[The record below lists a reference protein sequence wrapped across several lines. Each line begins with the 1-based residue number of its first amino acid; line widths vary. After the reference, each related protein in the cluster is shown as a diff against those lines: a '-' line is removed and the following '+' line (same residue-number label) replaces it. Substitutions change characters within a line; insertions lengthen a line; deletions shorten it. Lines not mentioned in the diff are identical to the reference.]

1 LLPARV
7 LATILLLALFAHGE
21 GFGACPDF
29 QVTTPGFATGTLPRS
44 VVVGDFNGDG
54 KPDLAVANEFSD
66 DVSILLGHGDGTFSP
81 AVNYALGK
89 PPSYPQ
95 LVFPDPVRP
104 LSLAVGD
111 FNGDGKSDLA
121 VADFGAGTI
130 SILLGRG
137 DGTFSSGPA
146 AFALAEAS
154 AARIGSGVNAIR
166 TVYSGYYQVVVGD
179 LDGDGKLDLVVT
191 NFFARSTVTI
201 LLGHGDGTFGY
212 AITYDA
218 GGSVAGGGVKSVAIG
233 DFNGDGKN
241 DLAVTSL
248 NPYGEDNNPNT
259 VSILLGKGDG
269 TFGKPV
275 TYEAAPYATSV
286 VVGDF
291 NGDGKSDL
299 AVATADSVA
308 ILLGNGNGTFA
319 APTKYPAGAGILF
332 LAVGDFNGNG
342 KSDLAVV
349 SALGVSLLLGNG
361 NGTFAASAVHYL
373 AGGGRQYEYDYPDVH
388 TAGSPMAIGDF
399 NGDGKT
405 DLAVADN
412 HFSNSVSILLGNGN
426 GTFDATV
433 TYPVGSAPT
442 SVAAGDFNGDG
453 RSDLAVTNS
462 YSNNVSILLGDGN
475 GTFAPAVFYGV
486 GSSPNSVTIGDFDGD
501 GKRDLAVA
509 NSGSNTVSI
518 LLGIGNGTFGIA
530 PSIAV
535 GTNPRS
541 IAVGDFNGDGNSD
554 LAVANGGND
563 QAVPS
568 ISILL
573 GDGKGLFAPAINY
586 PSKESPISLVVGD
599 FNGDGKSDL
608 AVASVG
614 YRGGS
619 VSILLGDGKGGFGAA
634 IRYPFTGSPVS
645 LAIGDFNGDGKS
657 DLAVRTYDPYD
668 PTGGYGVWVL
678 SGNGDGTFAPAVG
691 FAPNS
696 YNGSMAIGDFNGDG
710 KSDLA
715 VTNPFSVTILL
726 GSGDGTFGPPV
737 KYFMGSNGPIALVA
751 GDFNGDAASDLAIVW
766 HDSNGVS
773 VLLGNRSACI
783 SSISPDLGIIAGN
796 QTVIINGTNLS
807 DARSVTFG
815 GAMAA
820 ITANTATSITVRT
833 PAHPD
838 GVVDV
843 VVTTSSSATTMVRG
857 YRYVVAGR
865 RRAI

>member
-1 LLPARV
+1 MPAKV

-29 QVTTPGFATGTLPRS
+29 QVTTPEFATGTLPRS

-54 KPDLAVANEFSD
+54 KPDLAVANKLSD
-66 DVSILLGHGDGTFSP
+66 DVSILLGRGDGTFSS

-95 LVFPDPVRP
+95 LVFPDPVSP

-111 FNGDGKSDLA
+111 FNGDGKSDLV
-121 VADFGAGTI
+121 VANFGAGTI

-137 DGTFSSGPA
+137 DGTFFRAIDPF
-146 AFALAEAS
+146 AFAEAS
-154 AARIGSGVNAIR
+154 DARIGSGYAQANAIR

-179 LDGDGKLDLVVT
+179 LDGDGKMDLVVT
-191 NFFARSTVTI
+191 NFYKPYTVTI
-201 LLGHGDGTFGY
+201 LLGRGNGTFGP
-212 AITYDA
+212 AVSYDA

-319 APTKYPAGAGILF
+319 APTNYPAGAGILF
-332 LAVGDFNGNG
+332 LAVGDFNGEG

-349 SALGVSLLLGNG
+349 STLGVSLLLGNG
-361 NGTFAASAVHYL
+361 NGTFAASAVRYL
-373 AGGGRQYEYDYPDVH
+373 AGGGGQDDNIGPYVN
-388 TAGSPMAIGDF
+388 TAGVPVAIGDF

-405 DLAVADN
+405 DLAVVN
-412 HFSNSVSILLGNGN
+412 RFSNSVSILLGNGN

-433 TYPVGSAPT
+433 AYPVGSAPT

-462 YSNNVSILLGDGN
+462 YSNSVSVLLGNGG
-475 GTFAPAVFYGV
+475 GTFAPAVNYTV
-486 GSSPNSVTIGDFDGD
+486 GRSPSSVAIGDFDGD
-501 GKRDLAVA
+501 GKSDLAVA
-509 NSGSNTVSI
+509 NSDSNSVSV
-518 LLGIGNGTFGIA
+518 LLGVGNGTFGIA
-530 PSIAV
+530 PSNSV

-541 IAVGDFNGDGNSD
+541 IVVGDFNGDGNSD
-554 LAVANGGND
+554 LAVANSGAYAAG
-563 QAVPS
+563 PS

-586 PSKESPISLVVGD
+586 PSDDTPVSLAVGD

-608 AVASVG
+608 AVVNRG
-614 YRGGS
+614 YYTGGS
-619 VSILLGDGKGGFGAA
+619 ISILLGDGKGGFRPA
-634 IRYPFTGSPVS
+634 IRYSLAGPSPVS
-645 LAIGDFNGDGKS
+645 VAIADFNGDGKS
-657 DLAVRTYDPYD
+657 DLAVGTYNH
-668 PTGGYGVWVL
+668 GVWVF
-678 SGNGDGTFAPAVG
+678 SGNGDGTFAPPVG
-691 FAPNS
+691 FVPD
-696 YNGSMAIGDFNGDG
+696 NGSSGGSVAIGDFNGDG

-737 KYFMGSNGPIALVA
+737 NYFMGPYGPTALVA
-751 GDFNGDAASDLAIVW
+751 GHFTGDAASDLAIVW

-773 VLLGNRSACI
+773 VLLGNGSACI

-815 GAMAA
+815 GAMAT

-833 PAHPD
+833 PAHPK
-838 GVVDV
+838 GLVDV
-843 VVTTSSSATTMVRG
+843 VVTTSGSATTMVRG
-857 YRYVVAGR
+857 YQYVAVR